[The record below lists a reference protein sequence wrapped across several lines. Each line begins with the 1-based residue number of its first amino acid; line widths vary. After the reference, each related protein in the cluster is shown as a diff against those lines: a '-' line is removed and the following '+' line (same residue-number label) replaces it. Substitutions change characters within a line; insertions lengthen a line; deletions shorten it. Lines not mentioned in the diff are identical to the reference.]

1 MSMSAVR
8 QLSTTLS
15 RAQLAARLRG
25 LASREVWLASGYLLL
40 NSGFG
45 ALWAAVLVTLISLGV
60 GLAYT
65 IIGVGLLAVAMR
77 AWVAG
82 AELER
87 TRLDVFFGI
96 KIASPYRPLP
106 ERGILARAL
115 SRAGDPAVWRDLL
128 YLVLLFPLGLAEGA
142 IVLLSWSGLLA
153 CLGVLFHRPAF
164 WLFSGVALPAML
176 DHTVQ
181 ALPFVLGAAAA
192 GATLALALPA
202 AIMGLAAGHV
212 SIARTLLSP
221 RASRERQL
229 AERVDELSASR
240 SRLLEAALE
249 ERRRIERDLHDGAQQ
264 RLVAV
269 AMSLGLARQKME
281 ADPKA
286 ATALVEEAH
295 EEAKRAIRDIRDL
308 VRGIHPAVLS
318 DRGLDAA
325 ISALAGRSPV
335 PVETN
340 IDLPTRLPEAVEST
354 AYFVVAESLTNVAK
368 HSSARR
374 AEVNIVCQGD
384 RLLLEVVDDGRGGAD
399 PSTGTGL
406 HGLSDRVTGLDGQLY
421 VDSPPGGPTAIRVEL
436 PCK

>member
-1 MSMSAVR
+1 MSTA
-8 QLSTTLS
+8 LS
-15 RAQLAARLRG
+15 RAHLTARLRALG
-25 LASREVWLASGYLLL
+25 SREVWLASGYLLL

-77 AWVAG
+77 AWIAG

-87 TRLDVFFGI
+87 TRIDVFFGV

-164 WLFSGVALPAML
+164 WLFSGVTLPAML

-181 ALPFVLGAAAA
+181 ALPFVLVATAA
-192 GATLALALPA
+192 GLTLALALPA
-202 AIMGLAAGHV
+202 AILGLAAGHI
-212 SIARTLLSP
+212 SIALTLLSP

-240 SRLLEAALE
+240 ARLLEAALE

-281 ADPKA
+281 SDPA
-286 ATALVEEAH
+286 AAASLIEEAH
-295 EEAKRAIRDIRDL
+295 EESKRAIRDIRDL

-325 ISALAGRSPV
+325 ISALAVRSPV
-335 PVETN
+335 PVEAN
-340 IDLPTRLPEAVEST
+340 VELSGRLPDAIEST
-354 AYFVVAESLTNVAK
+354 AYFVVAEALTNVAK
-368 HSSARR
+368 HSNARR
-374 AEVNIVCQGD
+374 ASVNIACRGD
-384 RLLLEVVDDGRGGAD
+384 RLTLEVVDDGTGGAD
-399 PSTGTGL
+399 PAAG
-406 HGLSDRVTGLDGQLY
+406 TGLDGLIDR
-421 VDSPPGGPTAIRVEL
+421 VAALDGRLEIDSPQGGPTALRVDL